1 MKVLI
6 LSKIKVKDGVGTAE
20 VIRLKGITKRYSLKI
35 EKINRMLEA

>member
-6 LSKIKVKDGVGTAE
+6 INEIKSKDGVGTTE
-20 VIRLKGITKRYSLKI
+20 VILKGITKRYSLKI